1 MFVAPMDAIGWGS
14 HIPPD
19 GSYNVKYSCIFNDD
33 DTAYLTRT
41 QDTGDSKRIAT
52 FSWWMKRCTFGS
64 EQAVIAAAPS
74 GRFFARFTTADKLA
88 LRLTNGTD
96 ENEETTIIRFR
107 DATAWYH
114 CVWRI
119 DVTQSTSTDRSRFYV
134 NGSEVA
140 LDNSDPPAQNTDVV
154 GLGDGTTQRIGMLA
168 HASASKYDGYLAEF
182 IYVDNQSLDASSFG
196 ELSSNGIWVP
206 KEYEGAYGTNGFHI
220 PFSNPSSVGADTSGN
235 GNNFT
240 AVSLGFNNVV
250 ADSITNDAT
259 GEVLLYPALN
269 PLTKNSSV
277 NLTNENLTHTGT
289 NGSIDT
295 NTKVNHPLPATGKFY
310 FEFVAGSSSG
320 VYLGVVVGSCANN
333 ESGNGANKG
342 FLYYQANGKL
352 YANPITAGSGD
363 AYGDTWTTNDVIGV
377 AIDMTNGGDLWFS
390 KNGTWQSSATAGEIA
405 AGTTTN
411 AAVTN
416 MPTNTTNS
424 RTYDDSGLYV
434 AIGDSSASGTGT
446 LRFAE
451 TSWTGTA
458 PTGFGELT
466 TTVTGIGNRPVF
478 NANIAQSARNTNTL
492 ANGNLHWGGG
502 GGDGIAGTHSFGT
515 SGKWYWEQTAGDD
528 DSYVLHGIIS
538 KSVYNSNDMAENT
551 GASGFDTIGGDG
563 EAFAWY
569 RGNKW
574 EKTTIVSSYGTATSS
589 ASDVVM
595 LALDIDNNKI
605 WYGVNGTWIAS
616 GDPAAGSNASSTIT
630 SGIEWYP
637 YAGSFTG
644 DPVVNF
650 GQKAFA
656 YPIPTGFSALS
667 TASMATPAIKKPT
680 SYFDVVTYAGTG
692 SELAISSLSFQP
704 DFVWIKNRDQTDSH
718 MLYDVC
724 RGATKEIHSDTNDV
738 ETTTAQ
744 TLKSFDSAGFT
755 LGTDV
760 QVNTNT
766 EDYVAWCWKAG
777 GSPSSNGDGS
787 ITTSVSVNTDAGF
800 SIGTYTA
807 DGGNDTLGHGL
818 SAAPEFVLVKKRASG
833 VGGWRV
839 YHAEMALGGYGTTD
853 AHTDY
858 MELHTDAIPA
868 DDATIWND
876 TAPTSSVISIG
887 SDQNV
892 SPNTYVFYAW
902 HSVAGFSK
910 FGSYNGNGAADG
922 PHVYL
927 GFEPALVI
935 VKKAE
940 HATNNWN
947 MLDHKRHPFNDGD
960 APYIYADTNAA
971 ETNPG
976 DSSQDVDIL
985 ANGFKIRNS
994 NAGYNTSTR
1003 KYIYAAWA
1011 KSPFALNNRAR

>member
-14 HIPPD
+14 HIPAS
-19 GSYNVKYSCIFNDD
+19 GSYVVNNSALFDG
-33 DTAYLTRT
+33 A
-41 QDTGDSKRIAT
+41 GDNL
-52 FSWWMKRCTFGS
+52 SWT
-64 EQAVIAAAPS
+64 PS
-74 GRFFARFTTADKLA
+74 GAPTSSRTSTMSVWIKRAEITDTTYD
-88 LRLTNGTD
+88 GYIFCCPD
-96 ENEETTIIRFR
+96 NEDGIRIDQDNDTLSFPIEGSTYVMSAANRFR
-107 DATAWYH
+107 DASAWFH
-114 CVWRI
+114 LVLRI
-119 DVTQSTSTDRSRFYV
+119 DTTQSTSTDRIRFYI
-134 NGSEVA
+134 NGSQ
-140 LDNSDPPAQNTDVV
+140 LTLTGSFPAQNYDFTRW
-154 GLGDGTTQRIGMLA
+154 LIASKIQRIGW
-168 HASASKYDGYLAEF
+168 SGVTSKYFSGYMAEF
-182 IYVDNQSLDASSFG
+182 AMYDGQSLGPESFG
-196 ELSSNGIWVP
+196 ETNAYGIWSP
-206 KEYEGAYGTNGFHI
+206 IEIPLSGFGNNGFHLK
-220 PFSNPSSVGADTSGN
+220 FADSSNLGLDSSGN
-235 GNNFT
+235 SNNFT
-240 AVSLGFNNVV
+240 VNNLV
-250 ADSITNDAT
+250 AANQVEDSPTNDA
-259 GEVLLYPALN
+259 LN
-269 PLTKNSSV
+269 N
-277 NLTNENLTHTGT
+277 
-289 NGSIDT
+289 
-295 NTKVNHPLPATGKFY
+295 
-310 FEFVAGSSSG
+310 
-320 VYLGVVVGSCANN
+320 
-333 ESGNGANKG
+333 
-342 FLYYQANGKL
+342 
-352 YANPITAGSGD
+352 
-363 AYGDTWTTNDVIGV
+363 
-377 AIDMTNGGDLWFS
+377 
-390 KNGTWQSSATAGEIA
+390 
-405 AGTTTN
+405 
-411 AAVTN
+411 
-416 MPTNTTNS
+416 
-424 RTYDDSGLYV
+424 
-434 AIGDSSASGTGT
+434 
-446 LRFAE
+446 
-451 TSWTGTA
+451 
-458 PTGFGELT
+458 
-466 TTVTGIGNRPVF
+466 IGNYATF
-478 NANIAQSARNTNTL
+478 NANIAQSSRNTNTI
-492 ANGNLHWGGG
+492 ADGNLHWSGG

-515 SGKWYWEQTAGDD
+515 SGKWYWEQTAGDA
-528 DSYVLHGIIS
+528 DSYVIHGIIS
-538 KSVYNSNDMAENT
+538 KSVYNSNDMTENT
-551 GASGFDTIGGDG
+551 GASGFDTVGGDG
-563 EAFAWY
+563 EAFGWY

-574 EKTTIVSSYGTATSS
+574 EKTSTASYGSATS
-589 ASDVVM
+589 AADDVVM

-605 WYGVNGTWIAS
+605 WYGVNGTWTSS
-616 GDPAAGSNASSTIT
+616 GNPATGANASSTIT

-637 YAGSFTG
+637 WAGSFTG
-644 DPVVNF
+644 DPIVNF

-656 YPIPTGFSALS
+656 HTIPTGFSALA
-667 TASMATPAIKKPT
+667 TQNMTTPAITKPT
-680 SYFDVVTYAGTG
+680 SYFDVVTYTGTG
-692 SELAISSLSFQP
+692 SELAISSLAFQP

-724 RGATKEIHSDTNDV
+724 RGATKEIHSDTNDA

-766 EDYVAWCWKAG
+766 EDYVAWCWKSA

-858 MELHTDAIPA
+858 MELHTAGIPA
-868 DDATIWND
+868 DEATIWND

-910 FGSYNGNGAADG
+910 FGSYKGNGNSDG

-940 HATNNWN
+940 HSTNNWN
-947 MLDHKRHPFNDGD
+947 MLDYKRHPFNDGD
-960 APYIYADTNAA
+960 APYIYADTNAT